1 MRISFAYRNSPEGK
15 RELAIWNAREAARA
29 LDELCE
35 HVSER
40 VGKMVRD
47 RANYD
52 ETVAAKVALD
62 KRLIAAAQA
71 GREAI
76 IYHRA
81 AALAGIDP
89 VELLRAVAQGNTVDA
104 ATLAKVQLFLERYD
118 TP

>member
-15 RELAIWNAREAARA
+15 RELAIWNARDAARA

-35 HVSER
+35 HIDAR
-40 VGKMVRD
+40 VGKMVKD
-47 RANYD
+47 RLNYD
-52 ETVAAKVALD
+52 ETVEAKIALD
-62 KRLIAAAQA
+62 KRMIAAAQA

-89 VELLRAVAQGNTVDA
+89 VELLRAVAKGAVDTS
-104 ATLAKVQLFLERYD
+104 TLAKIRLFLERFD
-118 TP
+118 SP